1 MKLTKWSPRNR
12 IEILPRGSK
21 SSPKGQHWSMDKK
34 QDAAPDST
42 EASEAQPSMIPSKVV
57 DTIEDAF
64 HVVLTIL
71 LFLVALGAVIFTVER
86 LLTTAPF
93 YPNGMLQA
101 INDILFV
108 VIILEIAR
116 TVIARFNTGFY
127 QLSRFLVIGV
137 IASVRHIL
145 SVGSSLTLS
154 IGKTPEAF
162 ERGIIEL
169 LVNGGIV
176 IALVLAIFMVRVSE
190 KNPGSQPSARVRT
203 ARTK

>member
-1 MKLTKWSPRNR
+1 MARKLSAKTRNP
-12 IEILPRGSK
+12 EDL
-21 SSPKGQHWSMDKK
+21 
-34 QDAAPDST
+34 
-42 EASEAQPSMIPSKVV
+42 EAQPSMVPTKLLDAV
-57 DTIEDAF
+57 EDVF
-64 HVVLTIL
+64 HVVLTVL
-71 LFLVALGAVIFTVER
+71 LFLVALGAVIFTVIR
-86 LLTTAPF
+86 LFNTEPF

-116 TVIARFNTGFY
+116 TVIARFNSGFY

-176 IALVLAIFMVRVSE
+176 VALVLAIFMTRVAE
-190 KNPGSQPSARVRT
+190 RQPEGSGSDRKKA
-203 ARTK
+203 AKG

>member
-1 MKLTKWSPRNR
+1 
-12 IEILPRGSK
+12 
-21 SSPKGQHWSMDKK
+21 MDKK
-34 QDAAPDST
+34 TDQAT
-42 EASEAQPSMIPSKVV
+42 ETDLAEPKPSMVPARVI
-57 DTIEDAF
+57 DTIEDIF
-64 HVVLTIL
+64 HVALTVL
-71 LFLVALGAVIFTVER
+71 LFIVALGAVVFTVER

-169 LVNGGIV
+169 IVNAGIV
-176 IALVLAIFMVRVSE
+176 IALVLAIFMIRVAERDSR
-190 KNPGSQPSARVRT
+190 PGTAKTSRAREFQ
-203 ARTK
+203 K

>member
-1 MKLTKWSPRNR
+1 MA
-12 IEILPRGSK
+12 
-21 SSPKGQHWSMDKK
+21 KK
-34 QDAAPDST
+34 QVAVSLDTDST
-42 EASEAQPSMIPSKVV
+42 EAKRSMTATKLM
-57 DTIEDAF
+57 DTAEDAF
-64 HVVLTIL
+64 HAVLTIL
-71 LFLVALGAVIFTVER
+71 LFAVALGAVVFTVIR
-86 LLTTAPF
+86 LFTTAPF
-93 YPNGMLQA
+93 YPSGMLQA

-154 IGKTPEAF
+154 IGKTQEAF

-169 LVNGGIV
+169 LVNAGIV
-176 IALVLAIFMVRVSE
+176 VALVLAIFMTRLAEKESE
-190 KNPGSQPSARVRT
+190 ARSSSRKT
-203 ARTK
+203 PDKSE

>member
-1 MKLTKWSPRNR
+1 MARKTSAKATNS
-12 IEILPRGSK
+12 ESF
-21 SSPKGQHWSMDKK
+21 
-34 QDAAPDST
+34 
-42 EASEAQPSMIPSKVV
+42 EAQPSMVPTKVL
-57 DTIEDAF
+57 DAAEDVF
-64 HVVLTIL
+64 HVVLTVL
-71 LFLVALGAVIFTVER
+71 LFLVALGAVIFTVIR
-86 LLTTAPF
+86 LFNTEPF

-116 TVIARFNTGFY
+116 TVIARFNSGFY

-176 IALVLAIFMVRVSE
+176 VALVLAIFMTRVAE
-190 KNPGSQPSARVRT
+190 RQPGASSPRKSDKA
-203 ARTK
+203 

>member
-1 MKLTKWSPRNR
+1 MAKNQGESFL
-12 IEILPRGSK
+12 EADSK
-21 SSPKGQHWSMDKK
+21 
-34 QDAAPDST
+34 
-42 EASEAQPSMIPSKVV
+42 EAEASMIPTKLL
-57 DTIEDAF
+57 DRIEDVF
-64 HVVLTIL
+64 HVALTAL
-71 LFLVALGAVIFTVER
+71 LFLVALGAVIFTVIR
-86 LLTTAPF
+86 LFTTEPF

-116 TVIARFNTGFY
+116 TVIARFKSGFY

-162 ERGIIEL
+162 ERGITEL
-169 LVNGGIV
+169 LVNGAIV
-176 IALVLAIFMVRVSE
+176 ISLVLAIFMTRMAERENEAKRS
-190 KNPGSQPSARVRT
+190 PGRKSR
-203 ARTK
+203 KD

>member
-1 MKLTKWSPRNR
+1 MAKEKLDSDLVET
-12 IEILPRGSK
+12 RGSMVRAK
-21 SSPKGQHWSMDKK
+21 L
-34 QDAAPDST
+34 
-42 EASEAQPSMIPSKVV
+42 V
-57 DTIEDAF
+57 DTLEDGF
-64 HVVLTIL
+64 HVVLTVL
-71 LFLVALGAVIFTVER
+71 LFVVALGAIVFTVIR
-86 LLTTAPF
+86 LFTTAPF
-93 YPNGMLQA
+93 YPDGMLQA

-116 TVIARFNTGFY
+116 TVIARFNSGFY

-169 LVNGGIV
+169 LVNAGIV
-176 IALVLAIFMVRVSE
+176 LALVVALFMTRRAEQVPERATPKKSRP
-190 KNPGSQPSARVRT
+190 KS
-203 ARTK
+203 

>member
-1 MKLTKWSPRNR
+1 MARKLSAKTRN
-12 IEILPRGSK
+12 
-21 SSPKGQHWSMDKK
+21 
-34 QDAAPDST
+34 T
-42 EASEAQPSMIPSKVV
+42 EDVEAQPSMVPTKVLDAV
-57 DTIEDAF
+57 EDVF

-71 LFLVALGAVIFTVER
+71 LFLVALGAVIFTVIR
-86 LLTTAPF
+86 LFNTEPF

-116 TVIARFNTGFY
+116 TVIARFNSGFY

-176 IALVLAIFMVRVSE
+176 VALVLAIFMTRVAERQPESS
-190 KNPGSQPSARVRT
+190 GSDRKKA
-203 ARTK
+203 AKG

>member
-1 MKLTKWSPRNR
+1 
-12 IEILPRGSK
+12 
-21 SSPKGQHWSMDKK
+21 MDKK
-34 QDAAPDST
+34 QAPVTVDIESE
-42 EASEAQPSMIPSKVV
+42 EAKPSMIPTKAV
-57 DTIEDAF
+57 DAIEDVF
-64 HVVLTIL
+64 HVVLTAL
-71 LFLVALGAVIFTVER
+71 LFLVALGAVVFTVQR
-86 LLTTAPF
+86 LLTTTPF

-176 IALVLAIFMVRVSE
+176 IALVFAILMTRMAE
-190 KNPGSQPSARVRT
+190 KDYKTKPARG
-203 ARTK
+203 

>member
-1 MKLTKWSPRNR
+1 
-12 IEILPRGSK
+12 
-21 SSPKGQHWSMDKK
+21 MDKNEAAVPAAIAAE
-34 QDAAPDST
+34 DAK
-42 EASEAQPSMIPSKVV
+42 PSMIPTKMV
-57 DTIEDAF
+57 DTIEDVF
-64 HVVLTIL
+64 HVVLTAL
-71 LFLVALGAVIFTVER
+71 LFLVALGAVIFTVQR
-86 LLTTAPF
+86 LLTTTPF

-116 TVIARFNTGFY
+116 TVIARFSTGFY

-154 IGKTPEAF
+154 VGKTPEAF

-169 LVNGGIV
+169 IVNGGIV
-176 IALVLAIFMVRVSE
+176 VALVLAILMTQAAERRPENRPAPRSRPA
-190 KNPGSQPSARVRT
+190 K
-203 ARTK
+203 K

>member
-1 MKLTKWSPRNR
+1 MA
-12 IEILPRGSK
+12 
-21 SSPKGQHWSMDKK
+21 KK
-34 QDAAPDST
+34 QEVVSLDTDAT
-42 EASEAQPSMIPSKVV
+42 EAQPSMVPTKII
-57 DTIEDAF
+57 DGIEDVF
-64 HVVLTIL
+64 HVVLTAL
-71 LFLVALGAVIFTVER
+71 LFLVALGAVVFTVVR
-86 LLTTAPF
+86 LFTTSPF

-116 TVIARFNTGFY
+116 TVIARFNSGFY

-176 IALVLAIFMVRVSE
+176 IALVLAIFMTRLAGNESE
-190 KNPGSQPSARVRT
+190 PRQPSRKKPAK
-203 ARTK
+203 TKA

>member
-1 MKLTKWSPRNR
+1 MA
-12 IEILPRGSK
+12 
-21 SSPKGQHWSMDKK
+21 KK
-34 QDAAPDST
+34 QGDSIQ
-42 EASEAQPSMIPSKVV
+42 ELESKEAQASMIPTKLLDS
-57 DTIEDAF
+57 IEDIF
-64 HVVLTIL
+64 HVVLTAL
-71 LFLVALGAVIFTVER
+71 LFLVALGAVVFTVVR
-86 LLTTAPF
+86 LFSTMPF

-116 TVIARFNTGFY
+116 TVIARFKSGFY

-162 ERGIIEL
+162 ERGITEL
-169 LVNGGIV
+169 LVNGLIV
-176 IALVLAIFMVRVSE
+176 ISLVLAIFMTRMAEREREAKPISL
-190 KNPGSQPSARVRT
+190 KKLR
-203 ARTK
+203 KD

>member
-1 MKLTKWSPRNR
+1 
-12 IEILPRGSK
+12 
-21 SSPKGQHWSMDKK
+21 MDKNPDK
-34 QDAAPDST
+34 TPAANELV
-42 EASEAQPSMIPSKVV
+42 EAKPSMVPGKVI
-57 DTIEDAF
+57 DTIEDVF
-64 HVVLTIL
+64 HVVLTAL
-71 LFLVALGAVIFTVER
+71 LFIVALGAVVFTVER

-169 LVNGGIV
+169 LVNSVIV
-176 IALVLAIFMVRVSE
+176 IALVLAIFMIRVAE
-190 KNPGSQPSARVRT
+190 RNPEQRPRS
-203 ARTK
+203 RTKASKA

>member
-1 MKLTKWSPRNR
+1 MA
-12 IEILPRGSK
+12 
-21 SSPKGQHWSMDKK
+21 KK
-34 QDAAPDST
+34 QADVSLDSVS
-42 EASEAQPSMIPSKVV
+42 SEAKPSMIPTKLV
-57 DTIEDAF
+57 DTLEDGF
-64 HVVLTIL
+64 HVVLTAL
-71 LFLVALGAVIFTVER
+71 LFIIALGAVIFTVER

-176 IALVLAIFMVRVSE
+176 IALVLAIFMTRRAEQEPKAELRSR
-190 KNPGSQPSARVRT
+190 KKARK
-203 ARTK
+203 AD

>member
-1 MKLTKWSPRNR
+1 MAKKHG
-12 IEILPRGSK
+12 ELPQEEESK
-21 SSPKGQHWSMDKK
+21 
-34 QDAAPDST
+34 
-42 EASEAQPSMIPSKVV
+42 EAKASMIPTKLL
-57 DTIEDAF
+57 DRIEDVF
-64 HVVLTIL
+64 HVVLTAL
-71 LFLVALGAVIFTVER
+71 LFVVALGAVIFTVIR
-86 LLTTAPF
+86 LFTTEPF

-116 TVIARFNTGFY
+116 TVIARFKSGFY

-162 ERGIIEL
+162 ERGITEL
-169 LVNGGIV
+169 LVNGVIV
-176 IALVLAIFMVRVSE
+176 ISLVLAIFMTRMAE
-190 KNPGSQPSARVRT
+190 RENDAKRYPRRRT
-203 ARTK
+203 RKD

>member
-1 MKLTKWSPRNR
+1 MEKNTDNEPAA
-12 IEILPRGSK
+12 IELI
-21 SSPKGQHWSMDKK
+21 
-34 QDAAPDST
+34 
-42 EASEAQPSMIPSKVV
+42 EAKPSMIPTKFV
-57 DTIEDAF
+57 DNIEDAF
-64 HVVLTIL
+64 HVVLTVL
-71 LFLVALGAVIFTVER
+71 LFLVALGAVVFTVER
-86 LLTTAPF
+86 LVTTAPF

-169 LVNGGIV
+169 IVNSGIV
-176 IALVLAIFMVRVSE
+176 IALVLAIFMIRVTERAPEQKPVR
-190 KNPGSQPSARVRT
+190 GSRASRA
-203 ARTK
+203 K

>member
-1 MKLTKWSPRNR
+1 MA
-12 IEILPRGSK
+12 
-21 SSPKGQHWSMDKK
+21 KK
-34 QDAAPDST
+34 QETVSLDTDST
-42 EASEAQPSMIPSKVV
+42 EAKPSMIPTKIV
-57 DTIEDAF
+57 DSIEDLF
-64 HVVLTIL
+64 HVVLTAL
-71 LFLVALGAVIFTVER
+71 LFVVALGAVIFTVIR
-86 LLTTAPF
+86 LFSTAPF
-93 YPNGMLQA
+93 YPDGMLQA

-162 ERGIIEL
+162 ERGITEL
-169 LVNGGIV
+169 IVNAGIV
-176 IALVLAIFMVRVSE
+176 IALVLAIFMTRLAERESE
-190 KNPGSQPSARVRT
+190 GRATPRKKT
-203 ARTK
+203 AKTKAN

>member
-1 MKLTKWSPRNR
+1 MARKTSAKTRN
-12 IEILPRGSK
+12 
-21 SSPKGQHWSMDKK
+21 
-34 QDAAPDST
+34 T
-42 EASEAQPSMIPSKVV
+42 EDLEAQPSMVPTKLLDAV
-57 DTIEDAF
+57 EDVF
-64 HVVLTIL
+64 HVVLTVL
-71 LFLVALGAVIFTVER
+71 LFLVALGAVIFTVIR
-86 LLTTAPF
+86 LFNTEPF

-116 TVIARFNTGFY
+116 TVIARFNSGFY

-176 IALVLAIFMVRVSE
+176 VALVLAIFMTQVAERQ
-190 KNPGSQPSARVRT
+190 PGANSAN
-203 ARTK
+203 KS

>member
-1 MKLTKWSPRNR
+1 MA
-12 IEILPRGSK
+12 
-21 SSPKGQHWSMDKK
+21 KK
-34 QDAAPDST
+34 QEVADLDTDST
-42 EASEAQPSMIPSKVV
+42 EAKRSMLPTKVL
-57 DTIEDAF
+57 DTVEDVF
-64 HVVLTIL
+64 HVVLTAL
-71 LFLVALGAVIFTVER
+71 LFLVALGAIVFTVLR
-86 LLTTAPF
+86 LLNTTPF

-116 TVIARFNTGFY
+116 TVIARFNSGFY
-127 QLSRFLVIGV
+127 QLTRFLVIGV

-145 SVGSSLTLS
+145 SVGSSLTLA

-176 IALVLAIFMVRVSE
+176 IALVLAIFMTRMADQGTEASSSTR
-190 KNPGSQPSARVRT
+190 KKPRKA
-203 ARTK
+203 

>member
-1 MKLTKWSPRNR
+1 MAKKSVEKSIATEPR
-12 IEILPRGSK
+12 
-21 SSPKGQHWSMDKK
+21 
-34 QDAAPDST
+34 
-42 EASEAQPSMIPSKVV
+42 EAKPSMIPTKLV
-57 DTIEDAF
+57 DTIEDVF
-64 HVVLTIL
+64 HVALTVL
-71 LFLVALGAVIFTVER
+71 LFIVALGAVIFTVVR
-86 LLTTAPF
+86 LFTTLPF
-93 YPNGMLQA
+93 YPEGMLQA

-116 TVIARFNTGFY
+116 TVIARFNSGFY
-127 QLSRFLVIGV
+127 QLSRFLIIGV

-176 IALVLAIFMVRVSE
+176 LALVVAIFMTRRAE
-190 KNPGSQPSARVRT
+190 QDTEQNR
-203 ARTK
+203 ARTTKLSKNRR